1 VNRGINITQNGEIRG
16 FEDFNSGKGEKMAAG
31 NTRFNMDYG
40 GKSIHVTH
48 GAASFE
54 PPGSMVPRPGINID
68 IQKSI
73 QHVEIDAM

>member
-1 VNRGINITQNGEIRG
+1 
-16 FEDFNSGKGEKMAAG
+16 MAAG